1 MKKHIQLRDAISP
14 ILHVNTLI
22 ADLNLSSELA
32 LNPRA
37 PQYEEIKPKLMKAI
51 ELRRQLK
58 VSEEIE
64 YLHNI
69 DAERLIS
76 DVFRINGSTR
86 INLDMVLDQLEFPR
100 GSERDRCLKF
110 LWLPLKNPR
119 MKLLL
124 VSLLLSSLVNSMSWL
139 LHILCCGCLQ
149 PTNSICEK
157 VRQNA

>member
-1 MKKHIQLRDAISP
+1 M
-14 ILHVNTLI
+14 
-22 ADLNLSSELA
+22 ELA

-86 INLDMVLDQLEFPR
+86 INLDKVSDQLEFPK
-100 GSERDRCLKF
+100 GSERDRCWKF

-119 MKLLL
+119 MKLL
-124 VSLLLSSLVNSMSWL
+124 
-139 LHILCCGCLQ
+139 CCGWRSNFNSVSEIPALTRALANFPGGFQNLQ
-149 PTNSICEK
+149 PTNSLCEK